1 VEAPDEIA
9 DELYGAPFDEFIARR
24 GAAVKELRKEKRREE
39 ADAVKALRKPAL
51 SAWTINQLAR
61 QARDDV
67 DQLLAAGAA
76 LRQAKAGDTLRDA
89 TRDERGAVD
98 RLVEQ
103 GTALLREAGH
113 TVTDKTAG
121 ELRDTLHAAALDD
134 EVRDL
139 LDRGRLVEPRQAI
152 GLGAFEGAG
161 PLPSPKRQRQRQRQ
175 RARDEKPRKDEAAER
190 RKRIQAA
197 GKALSEAE
205 AVLEERQAEV
215 ERAER
220 QLARAREAAAQA
232 RADVDSHQAELDEAS
247 G

>member
-139 LDRGRLVEPRQAI
+139 LGRGRLVEPRQAI

-161 PLPSPKRQRQRQRQ
+161 PLPSPKRQRQ

-205 AVLEERQAEV
+205 AVLEEREAEV

-232 RADVDSHQAELDEAS
+232 RADVDSRQAELDEAS